1 MRVHERLNSI
11 ESMKNKTSL
20 VIGACLAGLVCLPLC
35 ASGAEKKSSSPAPA
49 ASPAEKAAASS
60 EAKSASKP
68 LPFHGMV
75 SAVDQTA
82 KTFTIAGKASSR
94 VFKVTDKTALTKA
107 GQPAAMTDIAEN
119 VEVSG
124 SYWKGAD
131 GSLEAKMVKVGP
143 MGKEKTKTEKAAKS
157 SASPAASP
165 KS

>member
-1 MRVHERLNSI
+1 MSDSTALNP
-11 ESMKNKTSL
+11 MKNKTSL

-49 ASPAEKAAASS
+49 ASPEAKAASS
-60 EAKSASKP
+60 DTAKSARP
-68 LPFHGMV
+68 VPFHGMV

-82 KTFTIAGKASSR
+82 KTFTIAGKTSSR
-94 VFKVTDKTALTKA
+94 VFKVTDKTAVTKA
-107 GQPAAMTDIAEN
+107 GQPATMTDIAEN

-124 SYWKGAD
+124 SYWKAAD
-131 GSLEAKMVKVGP
+131 GSLEAKTVKVGP

-165 KS
+165 AASPKS